1 MTSEVRTWTAPHEP
15 PLFSYLLLII
25 LTQRS
30 SNLIICFHALPAT
43 QSAAG
48 NKIAVIENLA
58 ATQDQ
63 FDSIDLSDNE
73 VRKLECMAVL
83 KRLNQLLLNNNRI
96 TRISEG
102 LGRALPK
109 LESLILTNNLL
120 ATLTELEPLAGV
132 PTLTALSLV
141 DNPVTKVKDYRA
153 FVIAMLPR
161 LKVLDY
167 KRVKLAEREAAE
179 AAFRTSRRGSGPLKG
194 GAGVGASSSGEVLAI
209 ESGDGDG
216 SLPTGV
222 KAAPTEQQVAQIK
235 KAIGAAASLEEV
247 QRLERALKAGNYDI
261 IAKAAEAAD
270 AAANGT

>member
-1 MTSEVRTWTAPHEP
+1 MLCLRPN
-15 PLFSYLLLII
+15 LLQA
-25 LTQRS
+25 TRS
-30 SNLIICFHALPAT
+30 P
-43 QSAAG
+43 
-48 NKIAVIENLA
+48 VIENLA

-216 SLPTGV
+216 SLPTGSKQPPQSNRSRRSKRPSV
-222 KAAPTEQQVAQIK
+222 RQRRSRRCNASSVHSRQATMTSSPRQRRQPMRQPMAPNVGPNRYPANVLEAGRRAGVARTDEQPLQ
-235 KAIGAAASLEEV
+235 
-247 QRLERALKAGNYDI
+247 
-261 IAKAAEAAD
+261 
-270 AAANGT
+270 